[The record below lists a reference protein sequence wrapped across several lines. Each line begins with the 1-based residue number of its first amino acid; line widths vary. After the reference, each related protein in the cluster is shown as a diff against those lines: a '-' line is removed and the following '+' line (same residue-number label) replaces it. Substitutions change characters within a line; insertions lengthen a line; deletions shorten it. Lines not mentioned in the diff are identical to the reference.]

1 MAAINDTYGTDYYYT
16 NLTDYTQL
24 DTALPNPDIL
34 LIPEQELLP
43 DAAAGKTIGQAQS
56 TTLTPWV
63 NNGGIVIF
71 MEGGGVADT
80 IHFW

>member
-1 MAAINDTYGTDYYYT
+1 MSVSLLVYTEHVDSTPGEEWENTMAAINDTYGTDYYYT

-43 DAAAGKTIGQAQS
+43 DAAAGKTIGQA
-56 TTLTPWV
+56 
-63 NNGGIVIF
+63 
-71 MEGGGVADT
+71 
-80 IHFW
+80 